1 MKSKHIVSIVIA
13 LVGAIATIS
22 AAIIGVKYGKEKI
35 NITVQVNGEN
45 VTIKNTD
52 EVQELAT
59 ENEGLQNQVNASE
72 IQISEL
78 ESQINELETQIINL
92 KNENQELSAELKSS
106 SDQLEQNP
114 SVEFQSLGLSINGEE
129 KIIEKAKASV
139 KINGAQYYSQDFVNS
154 LLPDNTF
161 VSVNDGTFYV
171 GKIIKEKESL
181 FQRPIIDID
190 SYVYV
195 QDNMLDTY
203 GTIHS
208 KAIYFSVNNHYIVF
222 NTNMEY
228 SRLKCNLSMRTKC
241 RSTGYIQIEADDNV
255 IYTSEEITCQTK
267 PFEIDIPV
275 NMASKLTIRSIGQGS
290 SDILVSD
297 CILYNEE

>member
-1 MKSKHIVSIVIA
+1 
-13 LVGAIATIS
+13 
-22 AAIIGVKYGKEKI
+22 
-35 NITVQVNGEN
+35 
-45 VTIKNTD
+45 
-52 EVQELAT
+52 
-59 ENEGLQNQVNASE
+59 
-72 IQISEL
+72 
-78 ESQINELETQIINL
+78 
-92 KNENQELSAELKSS
+92 
-106 SDQLEQNP
+106 
-114 SVEFQSLGLSINGEE
+114 
-129 KIIEKAKASV
+129 
-139 KINGAQYYSQDFVNS
+139 
-154 LLPDNTF
+154 
-161 VSVNDGTFYV
+161 
-171 GKIIKEKESL
+171 
-181 FQRPIIDID
+181 
-190 SYVYV
+190 
-195 QDNMLDTY
+195 MLDTY